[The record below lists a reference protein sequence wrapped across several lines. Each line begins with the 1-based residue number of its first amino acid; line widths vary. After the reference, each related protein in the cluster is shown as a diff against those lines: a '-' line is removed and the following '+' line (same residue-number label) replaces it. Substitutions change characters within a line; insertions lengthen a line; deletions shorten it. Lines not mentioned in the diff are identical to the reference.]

1 MAPKKK
7 TNKKKE
13 DLEEKI
19 LEEPVIKEAVVKE
32 VEPPVT
38 LEPEPPVTLEPE
50 PPVTLEPEPPVTLE
64 PEPPVTLE
72 PEPPVAKKLNDSKID
87 LQVNEILNPILSNDL
102 ENLLIKNTDRPKSPI
117 PQKRINKRGATM
129 GMKLGL

>member
-7 TNKKKE
+7 SNKKKE

-19 LEEPVIKEAVVKE
+19 VEESVIKEAVVKK

-50 PPVTLEPEPPVTLE
+50 PPVTLEPEPPVIKE
-64 PEPPVTLE
+64 S
-72 PEPPVAKKLNDSKID
+72 NDSKID
-87 LQVNEILNPILSNDL
+87 LEVNEILNPILSNDL

-117 PQKRINKRGATM
+117 PQRRINKRGATM
-129 GMKLGL
+129 GMRLGL